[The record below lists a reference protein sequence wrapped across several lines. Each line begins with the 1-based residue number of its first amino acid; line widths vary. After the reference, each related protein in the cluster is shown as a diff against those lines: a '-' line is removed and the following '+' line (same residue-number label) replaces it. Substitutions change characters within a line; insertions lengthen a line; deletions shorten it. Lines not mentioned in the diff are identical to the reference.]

1 MLATEK
7 LAFGYG
13 ERRVGEDVSLAVAPG
28 EIACLLGPNGSGKTT
43 LFRTLLGLLP
53 AIAGTI
59 SIDGNDATHWPA
71 QTRARALAYVPQAVA
86 TTFAF
91 TVRELVLMGRA
102 PHLSVFAVP
111 SKADEEKV
119 EQALARVGISDLADR
134 AATELSGGERQLVLI
149 ARALVQECRTMIMDE
164 PTASLD
170 LGNRVRVLSQL
181 RRLASEGVSAIIA
194 THEPDHALAI
204 ADHAFL
210 LAKGKLVASGK
221 PAEVITTDSL
231 SRLYGVAVDVIASNG
246 VRVTVPRFG
255 VAGGTS

>member
-1 MLATEK
+1 MLATDH

-13 ERRVGEDVSLAVAPG
+13 DRRVGEDVSLGVAPG

-43 LFRTLLGLLP
+43 LFKTLLGLLP
-53 AIAGTI
+53 PLAGSI
-59 SIDGNDATHWPA
+59 HIDGVDATGWTA
-71 QTRARALAYVPQAVA
+71 QTRARSVAYVPQAA
-86 TTFAF
+86 AASFAY
-91 TVRELVLMGRA
+91 TVREIVLMGRA

-111 SKADEEKV
+111 SKLDHEKV
-119 EQALARVGISDLADR
+119 DGALARVGIAALADR
-134 AATELSGGERQLVLI
+134 VATELSGGERQLVLI

-210 LAKGKLVASGK
+210 LSQGKLVASGK
-221 PAEVITTDSL
+221 PAEVITTESL
-231 SRLYGVAVDVIASNG
+231 SRLYGVTVDVLESGGA
-246 VRVTVPRFG
+246 RVTVPRLG
-255 VAGGTS
+255 APGKG

>member
-1 MLATEK
+1 MLATEH

-13 ERRVGEDVSLAVAPG
+13 NRRVGEDVSLGVAPG

-43 LFRTLLGLLP
+43 LFKTLLGLLP
-53 AIAGTI
+53 PLGGTI
-59 SIDGNDATHWPA
+59 HIDGADATNWTPQA
-71 QTRARALAYVPQAVA
+71 RARSVAYVPQAAA
-86 TTFAF
+86 TSFAY
-91 TVRELVLMGRA
+91 TVREIVLMGRA
-102 PHLSVFAVP
+102 PHLPVFAVP
-111 SKADEEKV
+111 SKTDHEKA
-119 EQALARVGISDLADR
+119 ESALARVGIAALGAR
-134 AATELSGGERQLVLI
+134 VATELSGGERQLVLI

-210 LAKGKLVASGK
+210 LSQGRLVGSGK
-221 PAEVITTDSL
+221 PADVITTESL
-231 SRLYGVAVDVIASNG
+231 SRLYGVTVDVIESAGS
-246 VRVTVPRFG
+246 RVTVPRLG
-255 VAGGTS
+255 PIGTS

>member
-1 MLATEK
+1 MLATQQ

-13 ERRVGEDVSLAVAPG
+13 DRRVGEDVSLAIAPG

-43 LFRTLLGLLP
+43 LFKTLLGLLP
-53 AIAGTI
+53 PLGGTI
-59 SIDGNDATHWPA
+59 TIDGADITDWTPQA
-71 QTRARALAYVPQAVA
+71 RARSLAYVPQAAA
-86 TTFAF
+86 TSFAF

-111 SKADEEKV
+111 SKLDHDKAES
-119 EQALARVGISDLADR
+119 ALARVGIIDLADR
-134 AATELSGGERQLVLI
+134 VATELSGGERQLVLI

-181 RRLASEGVSAIIA
+181 RRLAGEGVSAIIA

-210 LAKGKLVASGK
+210 LAKGKLVASGR
-221 PAEVITTDSL
+221 PAEVITTESL
-231 SRLYGVAVDVIASNG
+231 SRLYGVNVDVIENAG
-246 VRVTVPRFG
+246 ARVTVPRLDR
-255 VAGGTS
+255 AGTS